1 MRFAES
7 LPDGYTLTPWWG
19 LAVLVGWVLLGLVVA
34 VVLLR
39 RRDA

>member
-7 LPDGYTLTPWWG
+7 IPNGYTLTPWWG
-19 LAVLVGWVLLGLVVA
+19 LAVLVGWVILGLVVA

-39 RRDA
+39 HRDA